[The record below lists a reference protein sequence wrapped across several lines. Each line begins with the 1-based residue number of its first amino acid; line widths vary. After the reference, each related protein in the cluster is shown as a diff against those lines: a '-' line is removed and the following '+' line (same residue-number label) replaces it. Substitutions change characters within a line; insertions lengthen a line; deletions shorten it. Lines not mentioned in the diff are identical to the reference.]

1 MLIENL
7 PCTIFIDIDGTLIN
21 HKSSKASEQLTCKPQ
36 LLPGV
41 IEKFCEWDGKGYKII
56 LTTGRKESS
65 RKLTEE
71 SLSALGLF
79 WDQLIMGIG
88 PSQRV
93 LINDLKP
100 NINAPTAIAINVE
113 RNKGLAD
120 ISIEKSAN
128 STLQKKHKFSCDHG
142 L

>member
-21 HKSSKASEQLTCKPQ
+21 HKSSNVTEQLTCKPE

-41 IEKFCEWDGKGYKII
+41 VEKFCEWDGKGYKII

-71 SLSALGLF
+71 ALTSLGLF

-88 PSQRV
+88 PTQRV

-100 NINAPTAIAINVE
+100 NINAPMAIAINVE
-113 RNKGLAD
+113 RNKGLTD
-120 ISIEKSAN
+120 VSIEESARL
-128 STLQKKHKFSCDHG
+128 TL
-142 L
+142 

>member
-7 PCTIFIDIDGTLIN
+7 PCTIFIDIDGTLIS
-21 HKSSKASEQLTCKPQ
+21 HHRTASEVLKCKPE

-65 RKLTEE
+65 RKFTEE
-71 SLSALGLF
+71 SLSSLGLF

-100 NINAPTAIAINVE
+100 NVNAPMAIAINVE
-113 RNKGLAD
+113 RNKGLED
-120 ISIEKSAN
+120 VSIENSSKSCN
-128 STLQKKHKFSCDHG
+128 
-142 L
+142 